1 MKNFLTQEN
10 NPDLTEQLKKIIG
23 WAYDKSLFY
32 RNSFDEAGVKPADF
46 KTVNDIKKFP
56 FLTLAEL
63 NREDSM
69 DFLTLPLS
77 SILRINYVEDS
88 DAGIDVTNFYTKDDI
103 VKNVE
108 MMIRCLQAAKIYR
121 GSIVG
126 VQGDLSD
133 SKFLDVIYALE
144 SLGATVVP
152 LGNDYRRWI
161 ATIDN
166 FNLDTL
172 ISTPKLAVQLVI
184 QLQAV
189 GKNIADYPIRKIICL
204 NTNNIQNPL
213 QNHIEER
220 TGAAVYNLFAPQE
233 IGTAGIIFQCSNTS
247 GHHVQEN
254 NFFVEIADFASD
266 EIFEDEEHMGELVIT
281 TLTAQARPLIRYR
294 TRQAVRRMNGA
305 CSCGRNLLR
314 LATPFTK
321 AGN

>member
-1 MKNFLTQEN
+1 MRNENFD
-10 NPDLTEQLKKIIG
+10 DLHFEQLKKIIG

-32 RNSFDEAGVKPADF
+32 RNSFEKAGVKPADF
-46 KTVNDIKKFP
+46 KTVDDIKKFP

-77 SILRINYVEDS
+77 NIVRINYVEDS
-88 DAGIDVTNFYTKDDI
+88 DAGINVANFYTKDD
-103 VKNVE
+103 VAKNVE
-108 MMIRCLQAAKIYR
+108 MMKRCLQAAKIYR

-144 SLGATVVP
+144 SLNVTVIP

-161 ATIDN
+161 ATLEN
-166 FNLDTL
+166 FSMDTL
-172 ISTPKLAVQLVI
+172 ISTPKLAVQLII

-189 GKNIADYPIRKIICL
+189 EKNIADYPIRKIICL

-213 QNHIEER
+213 QTHIEER

-247 GHHVQEN
+247 GHHVQED

-266 EIFEDEEHMGELVIT
+266 KIFDDEHMGELVIT

-294 TRQAVRRMNGA
+294 TRQAVRRMDGV
-305 CSCGRNLLR
+305 CTCGRKTLR

-321 AGN
+321 IFNLR

>member
-1 MKNFLTQEN
+1 MQLER
-10 NPDLTEQLKKIIG
+10 LKKIIG
-23 WAYDKSLFY
+23 WAYEKSKFY
-32 RNSFDEAGVKPADF
+32 QQSFDKAGVTPKDIQ
-46 KTVNDIKKFP
+46 TLDDIKKFP
-56 FLTLAEL
+56 FLTLSEL

-77 SILRINYVEDS
+77 SIIRINYVEDS
-88 DAGIDVTNFYTKDDI
+88 DAGINVTNFYTRDDI

-108 MMIRCLQAAKIYR
+108 MMIRCLQAAKIHR

-126 VQGDLSD
+126 VQGELSE
-133 SKFLDVIYALE
+133 SRFLDVIYALE
-144 SLGATVVP
+144 SMGVTVVP

-161 ATIDN
+161 ATLEN
-166 FNLDTL
+166 FGMDML

-213 QNHIEER
+213 QQHIEER
-220 TGAAVYNLFAPQE
+220 TGAAVYNLFAPAE
-233 IGTAGIIFQCSNTS
+233 IGTAGLIFQCSNTS
-247 GHHVQEN
+247 GHHVQED
-254 NFFVEIADFASD
+254 NFFVEIVDFASD
-266 EIFEDEEHMGELVIT
+266 KIFEDEEHMGELVIT

-294 TRQAVRRMNGA
+294 TRQAVRRMSGS
-305 CSCGRNLLR
+305 CICGRNFLR

-321 AGN
+321 

>member
-1 MKNFLTQEN
+1 MQFER
-10 NPDLTEQLKKIIG
+10 LKKIIG
-23 WAYDKSLFY
+23 WAYEKSLFY
-32 RNSFDEAGVKPADF
+32 RQSFDKAGVTADDL
-46 KTVNDIKKFP
+46 KTVDDIKKFP

-63 NREDSM
+63 NRADSM

-77 SILRINYVEDS
+77 GIVRINHVD
-88 DAGIDVTNFYTKDDI
+88 DATNFYTRDDI
-103 VKNVE
+103 IKNVE
-108 MMIRCLQAAKIYR
+108 MMIRCLRAAKIYR

-144 SLGATVVP
+144 SMNITVVP
-152 LGNDYRRWI
+152 LSNNYRQWI
-161 ATIDN
+161 NILDN
-166 FNLDTL
+166 FALDTL

-189 GKNIADYPIRKIICL
+189 GKNIADYPIKKIICL

-220 TGAAVYNLFAPQE
+220 TNSAVYNLFAPVE
-233 IGTAGIIFQCSNTS
+233 IGTAGLIYQCSRNS
-247 GHHVQEN
+247 GHHVQED

-266 EIFEDEEHMGELVIT
+266 KIIDDEEHMGELVIT

-294 TRQAVRRMNGA
+294 TRQAVRRMSGV
-305 CSCGRNLLR
+305 CPCGRNLLR

-321 AGN
+321 

>member
-1 MKNFLTQEN
+1 MRREEIETLQLER
-10 NPDLTEQLKKIIG
+10 LKKTIE
-23 WAYDKSLFY
+23 WVYEKSKFY
-32 RNSFDEAGVKPADF
+32 QQSFKRAGVKPEDLQ
-46 KTVNDIKKFP
+46 TIEDIKKFP
-56 FLTLAEL
+56 FLTLTEL

-77 SILRINYVEDS
+77 SIVRINYLEDS
-88 DAGIDVTNFYTKDDI
+88 DAGINVANFYTKDDI
-103 VKNVE
+103 VRNVE

-144 SLGATVVP
+144 SMNVTVVP
-152 LGNDYRRWI
+152 LSNDYRQWI
-161 ATIDN
+161 KMLDN
-166 FNLDTL
+166 FGMDTL
-172 ISTPKLAVQLVI
+172 ISTPKLTVQLVI

-189 GKNIADYPIRKIICL
+189 GKNIADYPIKKIICL

-220 TGAAVYNLFAPQE
+220 TDSAVFNLFAPAE
-233 IGTAGIIFQCSNTS
+233 IGTAGLIYQCSHNS
-247 GHHVQEN
+247 GHHVQED
-254 NFFVEIADFASD
+254 NFFIEIADFASNKIFD
-266 EIFEDEEHMGELVIT
+266 EEEHMGELVIT

-294 TRQAVRRMNGA
+294 TRQAVRRMSGD
-305 CSCGRNLLR
+305 CICGRNFLR

-321 AGN
+321 

>member
-1 MKNFLTQEN
+1 MLSLMLNENFDELHF
-10 NPDLTEQLKKIIG
+10 EQLKKIIG

-32 RNSFDEAGVKPADF
+32 RESFKKAGVKPADF
-46 KTVNDIKKFP
+46 KIIDDIKKFP
-56 FLTLAEL
+56 FLTLSEL

-77 SILRINYVEDS
+77 SIVRINYVEDS
-88 DAGIDVTNFYTKDDI
+88 DAGINVANFYTKDD
-103 VKNVE
+103 VAKNVE

-144 SLGATVVP
+144 SINATVIP

-161 ATIDN
+161 ATLEN
-166 FNLDTL
+166 FGMDTL
-172 ISTPKLAVQLVI
+172 ISTPKLAVQLII
-184 QLQAV
+184 QLQAAK
-189 GKNIADYPIRKIICL
+189 KNIADYPIRKIICL

-213 QNHIEER
+213 QKHIEER

-233 IGTAGIIFQCSNTS
+233 IGTAGIIFQCNSNS
-247 GHHVQEN
+247 GHHVQEE

-266 EIFEDEEHMGELVIT
+266 KIFDDEHMGELVIT

-294 TRQAVRRMNGA
+294 TRQAVRRMDGV
-305 CSCGRNLLR
+305 CTCGRKTLR

-321 AGN
+321 LLI